1 MNSLSGGALQSNIIR
16 PKRSAVAE
24 AKAMSKSEDS
34 QTSLDQSGNH
44 SLKGSAVVAGEG
56 NFVIFFTIS
65 LIYTWLFLLFNFKV
79 YVLCCVFKTLTLD
92 KCFRACFD

>member
-1 MNSLSGGALQSNIIR
+1 VNSLSGGASQSNIIR

-34 QTSLDQSGNH
+34 QTSLDQSENH

-56 NFVIFFTIS
+56 NFVTFFAIS
-65 LIYTWLFLLFNFKV
+65 LMHTWLFLLFLLFHH
-79 YVLCCVFKTLTLD
+79 LI
-92 KCFRACFD
+92 

>member
-1 MNSLSGGALQSNIIR
+1 LLIFVNSLSGGALQSNIIR

-44 SLKGSAVVAGEG
+44 SLKGSAVVVAGEG
-56 NFVIFFTIS
+56 NFCH
-65 LIYTWLFLLFNFKV
+65 FLSPFL
-79 YVLCCVFKTLTLD
+79 
-92 KCFRACFD
+92 

>member
-1 MNSLSGGALQSNIIR
+1 VNSSLSGDVSQSNIIR

-34 QTSLDQSGNH
+34 QTSLDQSENH
-44 SLKGSAVVAGEG
+44 SLKGSV
-56 NFVIFFTIS
+56 FTVSTI
-65 LIYTWLFLLFNFKV
+65 LPFNLKV

-92 KCFRACFD
+92 SVFVHVSIQVEFGDTVILLKI